1 MVNKSTPIYDGITEF
16 KSAKIR
22 SFHAPGHK
30 GTLKFEGIY
39 ELDVM
44 TREGHDTSFFL
55 RGMQQCADI
64 FGALRSFYI
73 TGGVKNG
80 VLAMLKTVCNA
91 GDKIIVDRNCAK
103 YVYDAIV
110 FLGLNPVYVKPQYM
124 HQFGFTGGMSPDV
137 IARVAEENPDAK
149 AVIISSPNSFG
160 VISDIRAIAEAV
172 HVRGMMLLNDES
184 NGAHLNF
191 SKNLPNCSVRTGADI
206 CVQGLYNTLGSLFGT
221 AVMHV
226 CSDRVNCKVLSDNL
240 ALFEPE
246 IPSASLYASIES
258 AVVNATEFEK
268 RYEKILDAVE
278 VSRNQVNSGGKI
290 YWFGTDFNDSCGIYD
305 IDKTKILINFSK
317 VNFTGFEIADILK
330 NEYGIEVDI
339 ANDKN
344 IVCTVTPYSRLSDIK
359 KLEKAVRA
367 IVRGIRF
374 EHAEIVSLN
383 TQAENYVGMIP
394 RDAAQGDTEYISIA
408 FAQGRISAGVIS
420 RSLTG
425 RILIAPGEEIMAEN
439 IREMSEFLNN
449 DELLSGVNEEYE
461 ILVVADE
468 SQKS

>member
-1 MVNKSTPIYDGITEF
+1 MNKSTPIYDGITEF
-16 KSAKIR
+16 KSNKIR

-44 TREGHDTSFFL
+44 TPEGHDTSFFL
-55 RGMQQCADI
+55 KGMQECADI

-80 VLAMLKTVCNA
+80 ILAMLKAVCSA
-91 GDKIIVDRNCAK
+91 GDKIIVDRNCSR

-110 FLGLNPVYVKPQYM
+110 LLGLNPVYVKPEYM
-124 HQFGFTGGMSPDV
+124 YQFGFTGGMSPD
-137 IARVAEENPDAK
+137 AVAKAADANPDAK
-149 AVIISSPNSFG
+149 AVIISSPNAYG
-160 VISDIRAIAEAV
+160 VISDVRSIAEVV
-172 HVRGMMLLNDES
+172 HIKGMMILNDES

-191 SKNLPNCSVRTGADI
+191 SKNLPNCSVVTGADI
-206 CVQGLYNTLGSLFGT
+206 CVQSLYNTLGSLFGT
-221 AVMHV
+221 AVLHV
-226 CSDRVNCKVLSDNL
+226 CSDRINCKEISDTLSF
-240 ALFEPE
+240 FEPE
-246 IPSASLYASIES
+246 IPSATLYAAIES
-258 AVVNATEFEK
+258 AVVNATEFER

-344 IVCTVTPYSRLSDIK
+344 IVCTVTPYSNLSDIK

-367 IVRGIRF
+367 IVRGIKF
-374 EHAEIVSLN
+374 EHTEITSLN
-383 TQAENYVGMIP
+383 TEAENYVGMIP
-394 RDAAQGDTEYISIA
+394 RDAVEGNTEYVSIA
-408 FAQGRISAGVIS
+408 FAEGRISAGVIA
-420 RSLTG
+420 RALTG
-425 RILIAPGEEIMAEN
+425 RILIAPGEEIKAEN
-439 IREMSEFLNN
+439 VREMSEFLNK
-449 DELLSGVNEEYE
+449 DEKLSGVNEEYE
-461 ILVVADE
+461 ILVVTE
-468 SQKS
+468 ENMQS